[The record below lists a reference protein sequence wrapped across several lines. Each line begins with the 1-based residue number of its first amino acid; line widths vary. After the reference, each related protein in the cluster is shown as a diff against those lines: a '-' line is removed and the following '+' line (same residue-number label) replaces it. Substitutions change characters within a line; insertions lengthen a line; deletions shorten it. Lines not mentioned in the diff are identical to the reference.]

1 MAGPYPTY
9 AEIKARQ
16 LAERREAAMRALGR
30 ADEVVR
36 AAGGRMIVFGSLAE
50 NRFHQGSDIDLA
62 LFGLPAPLDAQVETR
77 VFLICEE
84 EGFEADVIAER
95 FLSPSLRQRV
105 ISRGKELS
113 SLA

>member
-16 LAERREAAMRALGR
+16 LAERRAAAMRALRR

-36 AAGGRMIVFGSLAE
+36 AAGGRMVVFGSLAE
-50 NRFHQGSDIDLA
+50 DRFHQRSDIDVA
-62 LFGLPAPLDAQVETR
+62 LFGLPAPVDSELETQ

-84 EGFEADVIAER
+84 EGFDADVIAER
-95 FLSPSLRQRV
+95 FLSPPLRQRV
-105 ISRGKELS
+105 LSRGKELS
-113 SLA
+113 ALA